1 VTEIIKGGLKKLLN
15 EKEVAEQIGMST
27 HWLRRKRL
35 TGGGIPFL
43 KMSNGAKSAV
53 RYEEEAVE
61 AYKRSRVRTS
71 TSEA

>member
-1 VTEIIKGGLKKLLN
+1 MAARLLN
-15 EKEVAEQIGMST
+15 EKEVAALIGMSV

-43 KMSNGAKSAV
+43 KMSDNGAV

-61 AYKRSRVRTS
+61 TYKRGRVRTS
-71 TSEA
+71 TSAA

>member
-1 VTEIIKGGLKKLLN
+1 MGNKLLN
-15 EKEVAEQIGMST
+15 EKEVAEQIGMSV
-27 HWLRRKRL
+27 HWMRRKRL

-43 KMSNGAKSAV
+43 KMSDHGAV

-71 TSEA
+71 TSAA